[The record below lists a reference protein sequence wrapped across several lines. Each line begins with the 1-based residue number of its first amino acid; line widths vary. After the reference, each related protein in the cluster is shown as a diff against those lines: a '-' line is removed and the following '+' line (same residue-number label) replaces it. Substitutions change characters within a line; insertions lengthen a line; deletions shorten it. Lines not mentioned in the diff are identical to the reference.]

1 MYLYYNNNGTLT
13 TQITH
18 GQIPRQG
25 SNLNIVAMVSLDF
38 FEANGDASVGD
49 WFATIQIINENGQD
63 LINGVAVM
71 IREGVTTF
79 TKANNSEVTYDLVN
93 DEDYYAFSFGALID
107 SFPNVTAHPGNI
119 KVGITFN
126 NSNYPLKK
134 VVGGEATI
142 YVEPVLDEIYLN
154 PVITPGQYNELKE
167 LIQTLQGYLDNVVTL
182 TTDQTITGNKTFTEN
197 IVVDNE
203 GVEHTTEYSSVG
215 VVINGKTIYFPIPNS
230 DDAFVLL
237 SELNEKVEALGFS
250 KVTANNAPNSTN
262 MLESVTING
271 VGYKIAGNG
280 RKQIFNNNNVRDYEH
295 KEDDLWLSDNEE
307 NN

>member
-1 MYLYYNNNGTLT
+1 MYLYYNNDGTLT
-13 TQITH
+13 TQLTH

-38 FEANGDASVGD
+38 FKTNGDASVGD
-49 WFATIQIINENGQD
+49 WYATIQIVNENGQD

-71 IREGVTTF
+71 KREGVTTF

-107 SFPNVTAHPGNI
+107 SFPNVTAQPGNI

-142 YVEPVLDEIYLN
+142 YIEPVLDEIYLN

-197 IVVDNE
+197 VVVDND
-203 GVEHTTEYSSVG
+203 GAEHTAEYSSVG
-215 VVINGKTIYFPIPNS
+215 VVINGKTIYFPVPVS

-237 SELNEKVEALGFS
+237 SELNDKVEALGFS
-250 KVTANNAPNSTN
+250 KIVPNSNNDAERT
-262 MLESVTING
+262 LESIRIDG
-271 VGYKIAGNG
+271 LDYKIAGG
-280 RKQIFNNNNVRDYEH
+280 RKQIFNNNNVGDYEH
-295 KEDDLWLSDNEE
+295 KEDDLWLSEEEE
-307 NN
+307 N

>member
-1 MYLYYNNNGTLT
+1 MYLYYNNDGTLT
-13 TQITH
+13 TQLTH

-38 FEANGDASVGD
+38 FKTNGDASVGD
-49 WFATIQIINENGQD
+49 WYATIQIVNENGQD

-71 IREGVTTF
+71 KREGVTTF

-107 SFPNVTAHPGNI
+107 SFPYVTAQPGNI

-142 YVEPVLDEIYLN
+142 YIEPVLDEIYLN

-197 IVVDNE
+197 VVVDND
-203 GVEHTTEYSSVG
+203 GAEHTAEYSSVG
-215 VVINGKTIYFPIPNS
+215 VVINGKTIYFPVPVS

-237 SELNEKVEALGFS
+237 SELNDKVAALGFS
-250 KVTANNAPNSTN
+250 KIVPNSNNDAERT
-262 MLESVTING
+262 LESIRIDG
-271 VGYKIAGNG
+271 LDYKIAGG
-280 RKQIFNNNNVRDYEH
+280 RKQIFNNNNVGDYEH
-295 KEDDLWLSDNEE
+295 KEDDLWLSEEEE
-307 NN
+307 N

>member
-1 MYLYYNNNGTLT
+1 MYLYYNNDGTLT
-13 TQITH
+13 TQLTH

-38 FEANGDASVGD
+38 FKTNGDASVGD
-49 WFATIQIINENGQD
+49 WYATIQIVNENGQD

-71 IREGVTTF
+71 TREGVTTF

-107 SFPNVTAHPGNI
+107 SFPNVTAQPGNI

-142 YVEPVLDEIYLN
+142 YIEPVLDEIYLN

-197 IVVDNE
+197 VVVDND
-203 GVEHTTEYSSVG
+203 GAEHTAEYSSVG
-215 VVINGKTIYFPIPNS
+215 VVINGKTIYFPVPVS

-237 SELNEKVEALGFS
+237 SELNDKVAALGFS
-250 KVTANNAPNSTN
+250 KIVPNTNNDATRL
-262 MLESVTING
+262 LESIRIDG
-271 VGYKIAGNG
+271 LDYKIAGG
-280 RKQIFNNNNVRDYEH
+280 RKQIFNNDNVGDYEH
-295 KEDDLWLSDNEE
+295 KEDDLWLSEEEE
-307 NN
+307 N

>member
-1 MYLYYNNNGTLT
+1 MYLYYNNDGTLT
-13 TQITH
+13 TQLTH

-38 FEANGDASVGD
+38 FKTNGDASVGD
-49 WFATIQIINENGQD
+49 WYATIQIVNENGQD

-71 IREGVTTF
+71 TREGVTTF

-107 SFPNVTAHPGNI
+107 SFPNVTAQPGNI

-142 YVEPVLDEIYLN
+142 YIEPVLDEIYLN

-197 IVVDNE
+197 VVVDNE
-203 GVEHTTEYSSVG
+203 GAEHTAEYSSVG
-215 VVINGKTIYFPIPNS
+215 VVINGKTIYFPVPVS

-237 SELNEKVEALGFS
+237 SELNDKVEALGFS
-250 KVTANNAPNSTN
+250 KIVPNTNNDATRT
-262 MLESVTING
+262 LESIRIDG
-271 VGYKIAGNG
+271 LDYKIAGG
-280 RKQIFNNNNVRDYEH
+280 RKQIFNNDNVGDYEH
-295 KEDDLWLSDNEE
+295 KEDDLWLSEEEE
-307 NN
+307 N

>member
-1 MYLYYNNNGTLT
+1 MYLYYNNDGTLT
-13 TQITH
+13 TQLTH

-38 FEANGDASVGD
+38 FKTNGDASVGD
-49 WFATIQIINENGQD
+49 WYATIQIVNENGQD

-71 IREGVTTF
+71 KREGVTTF

-107 SFPNVTAHPGNI
+107 SFPNVTAQPGNI

-142 YVEPVLDEIYLN
+142 YIEPVLDEIYLN

-197 IVVDNE
+197 VVVDND
-203 GVEHTTEYSSVG
+203 GAEHTAEYSSVG
-215 VVINGKTIYFPIPNS
+215 VVINGKTIYFPVPVS

-237 SELNEKVEALGFS
+237 SELNDKVAALGFS
-250 KVTANNAPNSTN
+250 KIVPNSNNDAERT
-262 MLESVTING
+262 LESIRIDG
-271 VGYKIAGNG
+271 LDYKIAGG
-280 RKQIFNNNNVRDYEH
+280 RKQIFNNNNVGDYEH
-295 KEDDLWLSDNEE
+295 KEDDLWLSEEEE
-307 NN
+307 N

>member
-13 TQITH
+13 TQLTH

-38 FEANGDASVGD
+38 FQTNGDASVGD
-49 WFATIQIINENGQD
+49 WYATIQIVNENGQD

-71 IREGVTTF
+71 TREGVTTF

-93 DEDYYAFSFGALID
+93 DEDYYTFSFGALID
-107 SFPNVTAHPGNI
+107 SFPNVTAQPGNI

-142 YVEPVLDEIYLN
+142 YIEPVLDEIYLN

-197 IVVDNE
+197 IVVDND
-203 GVEHTTEYSSVG
+203 GAEHTAEYSSVG
-215 VVINGKTIYFPIPNS
+215 VVINGKTIYFPVPVS

-237 SELNEKVEALGFS
+237 SELNDKVAALGFS
-250 KVTANNAPNSTN
+250 KIIPNSNNDATR
-262 MLESVTING
+262 MLESVRIDGTD
-271 VGYKIAGNG
+271 YKIAGG
-280 RKQIFNNNNVRDYEH
+280 RKQIFNNDNVGDYEH
-295 KEDDLWLSDNEE
+295 KEDDLWLSEEEE
-307 NN
+307 N